1 MAKAAPGMRCSAT
14 LFATYLSTFSIW
26 LVGCALCALVAAQD
40 IGRAI
45 KNHRIAVKRGEMKF
59 TYLNRCGEL
68 MRGLSVSPGSVGSSA
83 RTMHYRPKSGAET
96 GFSFALGN
104 PHA

>member
-26 LVGCALCALVAAQD
+26 FVASPVCAWVATQETSKAAKND
-40 IGRAI
+40 RIGM
-45 KNHRIAVKRGEMKF
+45 KRGEMDF
-59 TYLNRCGEL
+59 RYRTSCADF
-68 MRGLSVSPGSVGSSA
+68 MWGLSDSPGSVGSSA

-96 GFSFALGN
+96 GFSVALGN